1 LSGFNFNV
9 FVPFNKVEKSINN
22 DVSKSRNGN
31 YLVAGYASTGDR
43 DLDGETIDPEGID
56 YNYLVGPNGFIDY
69 EHDQDEVIGFP
80 TENTHVDENG
90 LYVEAELFGN
100 DPKVKKIIKLYNNLK
115 KSNAN
120 KTIGFSIEG
129 IARERDANDKNTI
142 RQVDVTGV
150 AVTKHPANPEATWDL
165 LQKSLYSD
173 KYRHTWDSIN
183 KSETMEAGTGIS
195 PATQL
200 NGAALRPEAFA
211 DHIKNVTY
219 TLNQYK
225 ESGMLKEFLAKVA
238 DLLDSDSNS
247 DLDMKSAFLQVATG
261 VSKQDALTV
270 LGNRKSDLTALHRAL
285 NGNDASQSAD
295 SDDDDDSD

>member
-1 LSGFNFNV
+1 MSGFSFNV

-150 AVTKHPANPEATWDL
+150 AVTKHPANLEATWDL

-270 LGNRKSDLTALHRAL
+270 LGNRKSDLTALHHAL

>member
-1 LSGFNFNV
+1 MSGFSFNV

-150 AVTKHPANPEATWDL
+150 AVTKHPANLEATWDL